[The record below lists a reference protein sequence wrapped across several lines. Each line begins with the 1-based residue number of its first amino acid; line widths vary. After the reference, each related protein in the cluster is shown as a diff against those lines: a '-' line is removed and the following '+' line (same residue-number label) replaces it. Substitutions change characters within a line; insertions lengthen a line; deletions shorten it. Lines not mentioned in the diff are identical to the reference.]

1 MTTNN
6 IRADDAEAIAHKFAL
21 DGDVIAA
28 RPYGAGHINDT
39 FLVETNDAAL
49 SEGGPTMTTTK
60 TTMTTDRR
68 PHCVILQKI
77 NSDMF

>member
-1 MTTNN
+1 MITNN
-6 IRADDAEAIAHKFAL
+6 IRADAMEAIAHKFAP
-21 DGDVIAA
+21 DGDVVAA
-28 RPYGAGHINDT
+28 QPYSAGHINDT

-49 SEGGPTMTTTK
+49 SKGGPTMTTMM

-68 PHCVILQKI
+68 PHRVILQKI